1 MLSIQFIREHTERVR
16 RDMLLRNAPVN
27 IDRVLQLDEQRR
39 ALLQQVESLRARRN
53 TASKA
58 IGATRDPAE
67 REVRI
72 TEMRLVGEEI
82 ERLEAKL
89 RAIEE
94 ELQQRL
100 YEIPNIVDEA
110 VPKGPDE
117 TSNVVVETIGE
128 PRPFDF
134 EPRPHWELGTMV
146 DGLDIDRGAKMSGS
160 RFYVLKGPL
169 ARLQRALIQFML
181 DEHLAAGFTEAY
193 VPYMLNEASL
203 LASGQLPKFR
213 DNLYRDA
220 EEDFYFIPTAE
231 VALVNYY
238 RDEILPPGSLPQ
250 RFVAHT
256 PCFRREKMSAGRD
269 VRGIKRGH
277 QFEKVEMFV
286 YCEPDQSP
294 AELELL
300 VSRAK
305 HIAAALE
312 LPHRVVALCSGD
324 LGFNAAR
331 TFDLEV
337 WAPGQGEWLE
347 VSSASN
353 CLDFQARRANI
364 RYRPAQDAPPRH
376 PHMLNA
382 SGLALPR
389 TVIAVMENYQ
399 QPDGSIE
406 VPAVLRRY
414 LGADRIAA
422 VRPPAS
428 SGR

>member
-1 MLSIQFIREHTERVR
+1 MLSIQFIRENAERVR
-16 RDMLLRNAPVN
+16 RDMLLRNAAVN
-27 IDRVLQLDEQRR
+27 IDRLLQLDEQRR
-39 ALLQQVESLRARRN
+39 SLLQEVEGLRAKRN
-53 TASKA
+53 TASRA
-58 IGATRDPAE
+58 IGTAEDPAR
-67 REVRI
+67 REILI
-72 TEMRLVGEEI
+72 TEMRLVADAI

-89 RAIEE
+89 RAVEE

-100 YEIPNIVDEA
+100 YEVPNIVDEA
-110 VPKGPDE
+110 VPLGPDE
-117 TSNVVVETIGE
+117 TSNVVVETVGE
-128 PRPFDF
+128 PRAFDF
-134 EPRPHWELGTMV
+134 APRPHWELGTIV
-146 DGLDIDRGAKMSGS
+146 DGLDIERGARMAGS

-193 VPYMLNEASL
+193 VPYMLSEASL
-203 LASGQLPKFR
+203 LASGQLPRFR

-220 EEDFYFIPTAE
+220 EEDYFFIPTAE

-238 RDEILPPGSLPQ
+238 RDEIIPAGVLPQ

-256 PCFRREKMSAGRD
+256 PCFRREKMSAGRE

-286 YCEPDQSP
+286 YCEPEASA
-294 AELELL
+294 AELDFL
-300 VSRAK
+300 VGRAK
-305 HIAAALE
+305 HIAAALG

-364 RYRPAQDAPPRH
+364 RYRPAPDAAPRN
-376 PHMLNA
+376 PHLLNA

-399 QPDGSIE
+399 QPDGSIV
-406 VPAVLRRY
+406 VPPVLRPY
-414 LGADRIAA
+414 LGLDVIPA
-422 VRPPAS
+422 VRPGPAP
-428 SGR
+428 RH

>member
-1 MLSIQFIREHTERVR
+1 
-16 RDMLLRNAPVN
+16 
-27 IDRVLQLDEQRR
+27 
-39 ALLQQVESLRARRN
+39 
-53 TASKA
+53 
-58 IGATRDPAE
+58 
-67 REVRI
+67 
-72 TEMRLVGEEI
+72 MRLVGDEI
-82 ERLEAKL
+82 QRLEAVL
-89 RAIEE
+89 RGIEQ

-100 YEIPNIVDEA
+100 YEVPNIVDEA
-110 VPKGPDE
+110 VPRGPDE
-117 TSNVVVETIGE
+117 TSNVVVETFGE
-128 PRPFDF
+128 PRTFDF
-134 EPRPHWELGTMV
+134 IPRPHWELGVIV
-146 DGLDIDRGAKMSGS
+146 DGLDIERGARMSGS

-169 ARLQRALIQFML
+169 ARLQRSLIQFML
-181 DEHLAAGFTEAY
+181 NEHLSAGFIEAY
-193 VPYMLNEASL
+193 VPYMLSEASL

-231 VALVNYY
+231 VALVNYH
-238 RDEILPPGSLPQ
+238 RDEIIPPGELPQ

-286 YCEPDQSP
+286 YCEPEQSA
-294 AELELL
+294 AELDAL
-300 VSRAK
+300 VARAR
-305 HIAAALE
+305 HIAASLG

-337 WAPGQGEWLE
+337 WAPGQAEWLE

-364 RYRPAQDAPPRH
+364 RYRPTPDAQPRH
-376 PHMLNA
+376 PHLLNA

-399 QPDGSIE
+399 QPDGSIVVPE
-406 VPAVLRRY
+406 VLRPYMGVDLIPAVNP
-414 LGADRIAA
+414 A
-422 VRPPAS
+422 PPP
-428 SGR
+428 RD